1 MKQSVRAEAFKL
13 YYLQWEH
20 VQALG
25 SELCQSPPCL
35 SHGVGAQKTPLPA
48 PFCWGMEV
56 FRHFPELTSILQTDV
71 HATAT
76 LHTRL

>member
-25 SELCQSPPCL
+25 SELCQSPPL
-35 SHGVGAQKTPLPA
+35 PVTRGGSPKNSTASPVLLGNGGV
-48 PFCWGMEV
+48 
-56 FRHFPELTSILQTDV
+56 
-71 HATAT
+71 
-76 LHTRL
+76 